1 MFFLCFLYSKKNILV
16 TSHYYNIKSSHRIL
30 GRLSNKLFRCFIK
43 AKQNKNI
50 LFIKFILFICD
61 NHIYQTAVC
70 Y

>member
-1 MFFLCFLYSKKNILV
+1 MFFLCFLYSKK
-16 TSHYYNIKSSHRIL
+16 TSLSLRTIIKSSHRIL
-30 GRLSNKLFRCFIK
+30 GRLSNKLFRYFIK